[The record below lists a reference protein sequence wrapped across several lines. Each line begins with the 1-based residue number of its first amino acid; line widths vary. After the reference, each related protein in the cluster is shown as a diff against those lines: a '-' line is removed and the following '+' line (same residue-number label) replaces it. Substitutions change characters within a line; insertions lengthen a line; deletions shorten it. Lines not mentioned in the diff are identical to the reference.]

1 MSALVNQSGSF
12 KHLTANGAHESTRYF
27 LVHCFDSG
35 GAAKYLV
42 PNRAP
47 HGDFPSAY
55 IMMATH
61 LLSRYEREYIVSGV
75 NEDFR
80 ADGRTCRDFRHF
92 SLESGVV
99 SNTSGSA
106 KIQLVSSATQLSPAA
121 QARNL
126 VFYLMQE

>member
-1 MSALVNQSGSF
+1 
-12 KHLTANGAHESTRYF
+12 
-27 LVHCFDSG
+27 
-35 GAAKYLV
+35 
-42 PNRAP
+42 
-47 HGDFPSAY
+47 
-55 IMMATH
+55 MATH

-121 QARNL
+121 QAREFRKQIILSYAGIASPGTKL
-126 VFYLMQE
+126 VQE

>member
-1 MSALVNQSGSF
+1 
-12 KHLTANGAHESTRYF
+12 
-27 LVHCFDSG
+27 
-35 GAAKYLV
+35 
-42 PNRAP
+42 
-47 HGDFPSAY
+47 
-55 IMMATH
+55 MATH

-121 QARNL
+121 QAREFRNKL
-126 VFYLMQE
+126 FYLMQE